1 MIGGCSYGARM
12 MSGCGTALCPSAD
25 WAIRGSGTVAAG
37 SGIAVAAG
45 EMFKKDRYGNSFVPF
60 LMGLGDGIGID
71 AGTSTTKAA
80 GARCGALFLLA
91 VDVHL
96 AGGAAISFAWCVQ
109 KLLTLAVVD
118 MQIGGAVPSTLVPC
132 HWGAGVSDTVNN
144 IDKFI
149 VAAVSAALG
158 SPFASPATVPI
169 G

>member
-1 MIGGCSYGARM
+1 MGVYCWY
-12 MSGCGTALCPSAD
+12 C
-25 WAIRGSGTVAAG
+25 
-37 SGIAVAAG
+37 
-45 EMFKKDRYGNSFVPF
+45 
-60 LMGLGDGIGID
+60 GLGPPQHPMQLPCRLGGVSLS
-71 AGTSTTKAA
+71 GLGGLSRVLPKALRWLRHLA
-80 GARCGALFLLA
+80 SDA